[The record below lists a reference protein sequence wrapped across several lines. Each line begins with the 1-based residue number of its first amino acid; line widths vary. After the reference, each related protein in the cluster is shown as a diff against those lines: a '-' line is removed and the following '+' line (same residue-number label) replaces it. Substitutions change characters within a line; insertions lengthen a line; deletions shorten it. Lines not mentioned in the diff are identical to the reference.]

1 VLLIEPDGPFA
12 KHDRSLRFCL
22 GRLRWRL
29 SLPPAL
35 DVVNLRRPSTMEVP
49 LGYSIGLEGI
59 PCSSVPWLRG
69 GQAFPSEAMNRK
81 RTESADR
88 RGYRVG
94 VTPSVS
100 STSDLST
107 LLASSGSSGITS
119 PSAHR
124 LIAIRP
130 ANEIALTRSAWC
142 GAISASE

>member
-1 VLLIEPDGPFA
+1 MLLIEPDGPFA

-22 GRLRWRL
+22 GRLRCRL
-29 SLPPAL
+29 SLPPGL
-35 DVVNLRRPSTMEVP
+35 DEVNLKRPSTMEVP
-49 LGYSIGLEGI
+49 LDI
-59 PCSSVPWLRG
+59 
-69 GQAFPSEAMNRK
+69 NRK

-107 LLASSGSSGITS
+107 LLASSGSSGIAS